1 MQKEREACF
10 YPGLPPDIMHT
21 NMFAAD
27 ASSER
32 ATNIEDYQNTCTEF
46 INDISRDYKD
56 WVDRYQL
63 GEEETARRKATIENI
78 VKTTNDWIGRFG
90 TTIKKIDIIM
100 NDGVSK
106 MAENTAGYPFA
117 LEAFVLGKSRYATHP
132 VGDVR
137 VNVKAAPRPG
147 RLVRIGDY
155 QKDELLLISASAQV
169 GVALSQESRKGADIL
184 DDYIIIDAKNCQRG
198 DVLSL
203 TVVAEEIQDDYVTE
217 SRGYS
222 TLVLLV

>member
-1 MQKEREACF
+1 
-10 YPGLPPDIMHT
+10 
-21 NMFAAD
+21 MFAAD
-27 ASSER
+27 AGSER
-32 ATNIEDYQNTCTEF
+32 ATSIEDYQNTCTEF
-46 INDISRDYKD
+46 IIDISKDYKD

-63 GEEETARRKATIENI
+63 GEQETARRKGVIENI
-78 VKTTNDWIGRFG
+78 VKTTNDWINRFG

-100 NDGVSK
+100 NDGVNK
-106 MAENTAGYPFA
+106 MAENTAGYPFGFEA
-117 LEAFVLGKSRYATHP
+117 LVLGKSRYTTHP
-132 VGDVR
+132 IGDVR
-137 VNVKAAPRPG
+137 INVKAMPRPG
-147 RLVRIGDY
+147 RLVRIGNY
-155 QKDELLLISASAQV
+155 QKDELLLLNASAQV
-169 GVALSQESRKGADIL
+169 GFALSQESRKGADIL